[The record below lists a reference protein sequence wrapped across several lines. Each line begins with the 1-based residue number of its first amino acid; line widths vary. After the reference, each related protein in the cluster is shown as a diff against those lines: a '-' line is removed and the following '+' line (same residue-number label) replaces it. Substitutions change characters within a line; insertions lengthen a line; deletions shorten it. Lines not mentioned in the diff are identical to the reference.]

1 MMRALLLERMLR
13 LGKRAQTDVFAPT
26 NGGTVL
32 EGVVCDGFLLLL
44 VCIYIYIY
52 FYVLLYLL
60 FRYIITTTT
69 TS

>member
-44 VCIYIYIY
+44 VGIYIY